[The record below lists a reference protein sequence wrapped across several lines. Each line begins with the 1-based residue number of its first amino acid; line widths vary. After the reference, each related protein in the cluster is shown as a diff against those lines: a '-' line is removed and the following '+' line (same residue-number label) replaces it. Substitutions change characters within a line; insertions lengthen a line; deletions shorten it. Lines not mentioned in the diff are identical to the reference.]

1 MSLNLTAAGLA
12 DQKAWEA
19 AGYALPSYDREAMIT
34 RTKESPCWVH
44 FGAGNIF
51 RAFQAN
57 TAQELL
63 NNGTFDR
70 GVIVAEG
77 FDTEIIRD
85 MYQPHDN
92 LSILVTLKADGSVEK
107 TVVGSIAESLAADT
121 ADSPDFARLKE
132 IFTKDSLQMA
142 TFTITEKGYSLK
154 NGAGELLPSVAA
166 DFAAGPSSVTSYMG
180 KVASL
185 LYERFLAGEK
195 PFAMVST
202 DNCSHNGEK
211 LSLALTAY
219 ASAWE
224 ENKLVQP
231 GFLSYLQ
238 NPEKVSFPWT
248 MIDKITPRPDAS
260 VEELL
265 KKDGI
270 EELDPVI
277 TSKNTYVAPFVN
289 AEECEYLVIEDA
301 FPNGRPELEKGG
313 LMFTERETV
322 DKVEKMK
329 VCTCLNP
336 LHTALA
342 VFGCLL
348 GYEKISDEM
357 KDEELKKL
365 VETIGYKEGL
375 PVVVNPGV
383 LDPKEFI
390 DTVLQVRVPN
400 PFMPDTPQRIATDTS
415 QKLAIRFGETIKA
428 YAASDELDVKDLKL
442 IPLVFAGWLRY
453 LMGVDDSGKA
463 FDLSPDP
470 LLTTVCPYVADLKL
484 EEGQDVESAVSE
496 VLKMKQ
502 IFGVDLYEAGL
513 AELVCGYLKEMTK
526 APGAVRETLKKYV

>member
-1 MSLNLTAAGLA
+1 M
-12 DQKAWEA
+12 
-19 AGYALPSYDREAMIT
+19 
-34 RTKESPCWVH
+34 
-44 FGAGNIF
+44 
-51 RAFQAN
+51 
-57 TAQELL
+57 
-63 NNGTFDR
+63 
-70 GVIVAEG
+70 
-77 FDTEIIRD
+77 
-85 MYQPHDN
+85 
-92 LSILVTLKADGSVEK
+92 
-107 TVVGSIAESLAADT
+107 
-121 ADSPDFARLKE
+121 
-132 IFTKDSLQMA
+132 
-142 TFTITEKGYSLK
+142 
-154 NGAGELLPSVAA
+154 
-166 DFAAGPSSVTSYMG
+166 
-180 KVASL
+180 
-185 LYERFLAGEK
+185 
-195 PFAMVST
+195 
-202 DNCSHNGEK
+202 
-211 LSLALTAY
+211 
-219 ASAWE
+219 
-224 ENKLVQP
+224 
-231 GFLSYLQ
+231 
-238 NPEKVSFPWT
+238 
-248 MIDKITPRPDAS
+248 
-260 VEELL
+260 
-265 KKDGI
+265 
-270 EELDPVI
+270 I